1 MKYNKIKDP
10 IEIYTIFK
18 DIEQILLQ
26 YRNYVSY
33 DIELPYDKEV
43 VDTRNIKK
51 KLTKEEYFIVRLKI
65 AKCWMLAVYTKLI
78 DTVKPENHKQQM
90 SQLVLEYLDT
100 YSQIDPDLH
109 ILGQMVWPMLQIGS
123 LITETAQMIQLRS
136 YSKVLFETVS
146 ALNIQ
151 TLQELN
157 ESVWVSGSS
166 LEDILS
172 GKEWLQAGI
181 DFLPL

>member
-1 MKYNKIKDP
+1 
-10 IEIYTIFK
+10 
-18 DIEQILLQ
+18 
-26 YRNYVSY
+26 
-33 DIELPYDKEV
+33 
-43 VDTRNIKK
+43 
-51 KLTKEEYFIVRLKI
+51 
-65 AKCWMLAVYTKLI
+65 MLAVYTKLI

-172 GKEWLQAGI
+172 GKEWLQARI